1 MFEQVLDDIYP
12 EYKDKIDMYK
22 VHIEEENDMAVKF
35 GARSIP
41 YMAFISKSGE
51 VTSQVGVLDKDRLKY
66 YLEGLLSK

>member
-1 MFEQVLDDIYP
+1 
-12 EYKDKIDMYK
+12 MYK
-22 VHIEEENDMAVKF
+22 VHIEEENDMAIAF